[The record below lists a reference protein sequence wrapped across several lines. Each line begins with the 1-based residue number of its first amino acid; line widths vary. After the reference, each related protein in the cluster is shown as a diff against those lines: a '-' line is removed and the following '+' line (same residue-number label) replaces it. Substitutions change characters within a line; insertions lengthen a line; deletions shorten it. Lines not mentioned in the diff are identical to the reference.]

1 LFIIF
6 DYGTAISVDSSS
18 TTHPIVRKIESPAQM
33 AYTSAIIYQK
43 VFINSFNIRKNTQI
57 YDFVCYK
64 GATVIRMLKFVM
76 TDQKFQTAIQQYLKK
91 YQYLTVE
98 TENLFDELNQTF
110 PEV

>member
-1 LFIIF
+1 
-6 DYGTAISVDSSS
+6 
-18 TTHPIVRKIESPAQM
+18 
-33 AYTSAIIYQK
+33 
-43 VFINSFNIRKNTQI
+43 
-57 YDFVCYK
+57 
-64 GATVIRMLKFVM
+64 MLKFVM